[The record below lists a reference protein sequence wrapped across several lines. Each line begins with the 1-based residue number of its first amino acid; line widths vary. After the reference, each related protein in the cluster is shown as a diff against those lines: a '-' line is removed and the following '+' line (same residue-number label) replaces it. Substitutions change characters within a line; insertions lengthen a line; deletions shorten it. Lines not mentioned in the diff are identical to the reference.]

1 MDEKIRVLISNEVPR
16 IDDHIDMHSI
26 FIELNAYVKSLEP
39 NINLQD
45 LGDWRLL
52 INVLA
57 QRTDAIGIAK
67 RVVRFPSD
75 KEYVVY
81 MSIPIPDDEQV
92 SYGISNVKEAFFK
105 ESNEKYSNI
114 IEPDFDKYNDLFTYM
129 LETSKDTI
137 DWILTR
143 GVFCNRIKIKLSEDR
158 KYKY

>member
-1 MDEKIRVLISNEVPR
+1 
-16 IDDHIDMHSI
+16 
-26 FIELNAYVKSLEP
+26 SLEP

-81 MSIPIPDDEQV
+81 MSTPIPDDEQV

-114 IEPDFDKYNDLFTYM
+114 IETDFDKYNDLFTYM
-129 LETSKDTI
+129 LETSKNTI